1 MMWNFLQK
9 QILGMQWLN
18 ELIGSLLTSAG
29 VDISGRGG
37 GSQVLS
43 LGAAQGGF
51 VELALPEPGHYPFVT
66 HAMADAEKGAH
77 GVLKVR

>member
-1 MMWNFLQK
+1 MS
-9 QILGMQWLN
+9 WL
-18 ELIGSLLTSAG
+18 IIRFF
-29 VDISGRGG
+29 ISRNSSFRIFGRSGAFGGRGG